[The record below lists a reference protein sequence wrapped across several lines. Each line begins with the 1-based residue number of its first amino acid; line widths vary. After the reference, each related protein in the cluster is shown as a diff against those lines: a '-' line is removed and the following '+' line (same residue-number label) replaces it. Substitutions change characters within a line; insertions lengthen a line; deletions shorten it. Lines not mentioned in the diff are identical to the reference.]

1 MTEGAGQLVMR
12 IVASEFRCPSCG
24 AEMENREMS
33 LPVQGA
39 RTSVRWVLASRRCTA
54 GCSLLGE
61 QFATKS

>member
-1 MTEGAGQLVMR
+1 MTEAGRLVTR
-12 IVASEFRCPSCG
+12 IVTSEVRCPTCG
-24 AEMENREMS
+24 AVTENREMS

-61 QFATKS
+61 EFAKKP